1 MARSAKRIAR
11 SVIPNSS
18 APMASA
24 HFIARSVPAKA
35 SAPMASGKRIA
46 RSVIPNSSASM
57 ASAHF
62 IAGSV
67 PAKASAPMASADADA
82 MSVSAKASAPMAGK
96 NTFVWIVPSK
106 RSRCQVNWDASA
118 GPSGRPACRQR
129 RMMMSFTCS
138 TRKPPPKRQWRS
150 QRLAM
155 RSKQRTSRAPHLP
168 AIYTTRSA
176 HARVERVGGIS
187 SSTRRRASSRSPC
200 LRARCRHP
208 RHRASSPCN
217 RLMQRMRLRAP
228 GWLYYCTLT
237 RN

>member
-1 MARSAKRIAR
+1 
-11 SVIPNSS
+11 
-18 APMASA
+18 
-24 HFIARSVPAKA
+24 
-35 SAPMASGKRIA
+35 
-46 RSVIPNSSASM
+46 
-57 ASAHF
+57 
-62 IAGSV
+62 
-67 PAKASAPMASADADA
+67 
-82 MSVSAKASAPMAGK
+82 
-96 NTFVWIVPSK
+96 
-106 RSRCQVNWDASA
+106 
-118 GPSGRPACRQR
+118 
-129 RMMMSFTCS
+129 MSFTCS

-200 LRARCRHP
+200 LGASCRHP

-237 RN
+237 RNKDAESPGLCFVFVSVRTNKRQHDQVSQAWPSTHWPVAVSSATSLSANSFFLNASLGAKLASAKRRASFGDFRTSQIERASAAGDSRRSGAA